1 MRDIDLG
8 WIRVFVEVGR
18 RGSLSEA
25 AKALHL
31 TQPAVSY
38 QIKRAEQEF
47 GSPLIRRL
55 HRGVELTDNGEALF
69 DILSG
74 SVERVDK
81 LASRIRARP
90 GQHPLRLHTDYA
102 FSALWLIP
110 RIHRFSQANP
120 GIDIQVIASQ
130 HTDPAQLQPNDIA
143 VLFGTQDGLG
153 PDATLLMVE
162 RVVPVCAPDLAKAH
176 SAGRPGSFQ
185 LIHLD
190 SSNPSPWLDWRR
202 YLAAVGQGAE
212 PLKDSGNLRLNTYS
226 LVIEAAVGGQGL
238 ALGWCGLIDAHLER
252 GTLVPV
258 GKEVTSPR
266 SGYFLVGNGDSSAA
280 TQRLKDWLLQQ
291 MEGRDQAAEGR

>member
-25 AKALHL
+25 AKTLHL

-47 GSPLIRRL
+47 GTPLLRRL
-55 HRGVELTDNGEALF
+55 HRGVELTNHGEALF

-74 SVERVDK
+74 SVERVDR
-81 LASRIRARP
+81 LASRIRTRP
-90 GQHPLRLHTDYA
+90 GQHLLRLHTDYA
-102 FSALWLIP
+102 FSGLWLIP
-110 RIHRFSQANP
+110 RIHRFSQVNP
-120 GIDIQVIASQ
+120 GIDIQVIATQ
-130 HTDPAQLQPNDIA
+130 HSDPGQLQPNDLA
-143 VLFGTQDGLG
+143 VFFGSKDRLG
-153 PDATLLMVE
+153 PNSSLLMEE

-176 SAGRPGSFQ
+176 PAGRPGSFQ

-190 SSNPSPWLDWRR
+190 STNASSWLDWRR
-202 YLAAVGQGAE
+202 YLAAVGQGDE

-226 LVIEAAVGGQGL
+226 LVIEAAMGGQGL
-238 ALGWCGLIDAHLER
+238 ALGWRGLIDAHLER

-258 GKEVTSPR
+258 GQEVTSPG
-266 SGYFLVGNGDSSAA
+266 SGYFLVDTGDSGPA
-280 TQRLKDWLLQQ
+280 TQRLKDWLLRET
-291 MEGRDQAAEGR
+291 EGRE

>member
-25 AKALHL
+25 ARALHL

-47 GSPLIRRL
+47 GTPLIRRL

-74 SVERVDK
+74 SVERIDK

-90 GQHPLRLHTDYA
+90 GQNLLRLHTDYA
-102 FSALWLIP
+102 FSGLWLIP

-130 HTDPAQLQPNDIA
+130 HSDPGQLQPNDVA
-143 VLFGTQDGLG
+143 VFFGSHDRFG
-153 PDATLLMVE
+153 PDATLLMAE
-162 RVVPVCAPDLAKAH
+162 RVVPVCAPALASDH
-176 SAGRPGSFQ
+176 PAGRPGSFR

-190 SSNPSPWLDWRR
+190 SKDPSPWLDWRR
-202 YLAAVGQGAE
+202 YLAAIGQGDA

-226 LVIEAAVGGQGL
+226 LVIEAAMGGQGL
-238 ALGWCGLIDAHLER
+238 ALGWRGLIDGHLER
-252 GTLVPV
+252 GTLVPL
-258 GKEVTSPR
+258 GREVTLPG
-266 SGYFLVGNGDSSAA
+266 SGYFLVGNGDSGPA
-280 TQRLKDWLLQQ
+280 TQRLKEWLLRET
-291 MEGRDQAAEGR
+291 EGRD